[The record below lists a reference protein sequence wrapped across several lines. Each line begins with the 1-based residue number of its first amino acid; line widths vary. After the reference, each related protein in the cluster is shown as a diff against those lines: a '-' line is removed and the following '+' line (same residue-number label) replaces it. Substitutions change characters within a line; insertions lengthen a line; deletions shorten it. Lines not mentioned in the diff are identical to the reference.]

1 MANAPFP
8 IDPVLVGVTKLYKN
22 ERFIADEVSPRIP
35 VGKKEFKY
43 WEFPLAQSF
52 TIPETRVGRK
62 SKPNEVDFQA
72 TEKTDSTEDYGLD
85 DPIPQDDIDNAPENF
100 DPKAF
105 ATQTVTDLILLDR
118 EKRVADMTFN
128 PNNYGASN
136 KTTLAGAD
144 QWSDPTSDPV
154 KAIQDAID
162 TCIMRPN
169 VLIVGQ
175 RVWTN
180 LSRHPKIIEAI
191 FWQGANTGKVTRQ
204 QLAAL
209 LEIEDIIVGQ
219 AWYNSAKKGQNT
231 NIVRLWGNHAA
242 LHYRN
247 RLANTQGGITF
258 TYTAQ
263 FQTRQA
269 GARPDPDIGVRGGQR
284 VRVWESVKEVIV
296 ANDVG
301 YLFTNAVA

>member
-8 IDPVLVGVTKLYKN
+8 IDPVLVGVTKLYRN
-22 ERFIADEVSPRIP
+22 ASFIADEVSPRIP

-105 ATQTVTDLILLDR
+105 ATQNVTDLILLDR

-136 KTTLAGAD
+136 KTTLAGSS

-191 FWQGANTGKVTRQ
+191 FWQGASTGKVTRQ

-209 LEIEDIIVGQ
+209 LEIDDILVGQ

-263 FQTRQA
+263 FQTRLA

-284 VRVWESVKEVIV
+284 VRVWESVKEVLV

-301 YLFTNAVA
+301 YLFQDAVA